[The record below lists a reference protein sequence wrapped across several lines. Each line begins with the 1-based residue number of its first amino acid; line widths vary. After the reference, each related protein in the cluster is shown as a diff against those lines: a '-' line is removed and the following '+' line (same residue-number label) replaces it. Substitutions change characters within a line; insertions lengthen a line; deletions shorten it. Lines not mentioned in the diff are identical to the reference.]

1 MGTSKDTE
9 NGSKKEK
16 KKPVGGGWG
25 KLNSDN
31 NCVIIFK

>member
-16 KKPVGGGWG
+16 KKPVGGGLG
-25 KLNSDN
+25 KTEQW
-31 NCVIIFK
+31 

>member
-16 KKPVGGGWG
+16 KETCWGGLG
-25 KLNSDN
+25 KTEQW
-31 NCVIIFK
+31 